1 MLCKRP
7 LWETFCPLMSRD
19 ALTAHFDGV
28 IAGGV
33 VDVSIARSKGGGM
46 KRTAVVTFATSADA
60 QSATLRGNTF
70 NGQQLTMDIYQP
82 SGARAVAPTS
92 IRESKGASFGPRVS
106 TDGVDQDHAG
116 STEWRNPARLPA
128 NPSELAQYYNAY
140 WYPLEMTLTL
150 THF

>member
-1 MLCKRP
+1 
-7 LWETFCPLMSRD
+7 MSRE

-28 IAGGV
+28 VAGGV

-60 QSATLRGNTF
+60 QSAKLRGNTF

-92 IRESKGASFGPRVS
+92 IRESKGVSFGPRVS

-116 STEWRNPARLPA
+116 LRSGAILLACRCINQSLRNITMRIGIL
-128 NPSELAQYYNAY
+128 
-140 WYPLEMTLTL
+140 
-150 THF
+150 